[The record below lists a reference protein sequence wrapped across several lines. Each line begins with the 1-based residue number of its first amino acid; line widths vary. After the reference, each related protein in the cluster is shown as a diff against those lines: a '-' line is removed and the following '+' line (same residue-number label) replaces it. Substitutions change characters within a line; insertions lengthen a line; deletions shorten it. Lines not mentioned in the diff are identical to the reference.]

1 MPTPLIFDGH
11 NDTILRLVNPKPDRP
26 DSFFAENAHGHIDL
40 PRARAGGL
48 GGGFFALFVPNQR
61 RPETAS
67 VFPGEGLKK
76 DGQAQYEMQLPP
88 MLNHGYALRYA
99 IGMMAKLF
107 EVEKESDGATKIVR
121 TADELQQCLDD
132 GTFAMILHFEGAE
145 AIDEDLHALYT
156 FYNAGLRSIGPVWS
170 RPNIFASGVPFAFPS
185 TPDIGPGLTDAG
197 KRLVK
202 ACNELGVMLDL
213 SHLNEKGFWD
223 IAELSDAPL
232 VATHSG
238 AHAMSATPRNL
249 TDAQLDTIAKSG
261 GVAGVNFHIGFL
273 REDGRADLET
283 SLAEI
288 VRHVDYMVERM
299 GVDHVAL
306 GSDFDG
312 AIMPHDLKDAAGL
325 PKLVE
330 ALEDRGYTGEDLTKI
345 AHGNWVRV
353 LRQTWK

>member
-1 MPTPLIFDGH
+1 MSTPLIFDGH
-11 NDTILRLVNPKPDRP
+11 NDTILRLFNPKPDRP

-48 GGGFFALFVPNQR
+48 GGGFFALFVPSPR
-61 RPETAS
+61 KVEITSP
-67 VFPGEGLKK
+67 FPGEGLKK
-76 DGQAQYEMQLPP
+76 DGPAQYETPLPP
-88 MLNHGYALRYA
+88 MLDYEYALRYA
-99 IGMMAKLF
+99 MGMMAKLF
-107 EVEKESDGATKIVR
+107 EVEKESEGATKIVR
-121 TADELQQCLDD
+121 TADELEACLAD
-132 GTFAMILHFEGAE
+132 GTLAMILHFEGAE

-156 FYNAGLRSIGPVWS
+156 FYKAGLRSIGPVWS
-170 RPNIFASGVPFAFPS
+170 RPTIFAHGVPFSFPA
-185 TPDIGPGLTDAG
+185 TPDIGPGLTEAG

-202 ACNELGVMLDL
+202 ACNELGVMLDM

-223 IAELSDAPL
+223 IAELSNAPL

-249 TDAQLDTIAKSG
+249 TDAQLDAIAQSG

-273 REDGRADLET
+273 REDGRADVET
-283 SLAEI
+283 SLTEI

-299 GVDHVAL
+299 GIDHVAL

-312 AIMPHDLKDAAGL
+312 ATMPHDLKDAAGL
-325 PKLVE
+325 PKLVA
-330 ALEDRGYTGEDLTKI
+330 ALEDRGYTGEALTKI
-345 AHGNWVRV
+345 AHANWVRV